1 MQHPLLTVFGLV
13 LLSSPIWSLTAF
25 DCNSKSV
32 NLTSLS
38 LVTTPNCDIPH
49 KNITYEQVNLA
60 VTQTT
65 ERYELPFFR
74 CHVESRSIMGRCGK
88 SIDTFHNAGLFSE
101 IIRVDRHE
109 WDTMQK
115 KKTFRIVKEGVFSD
129 IQLSHDGQTRYAY
142 VSRGSVTPDG
152 SCTPGANLV
161 RNGREYDRPL
171 INTELTITISSG
183 TSIVSI
189 EESLIKFPNG
199 KNCRLQDE
207 SCFDADYGDVFWN
220 VPTPSCEESEPEKA
234 WYTKG
239 REPWSGMLM
248 ETPRSNTSTCITL
261 DTISKSCY
269 SLGKSLSAVTGHSIQ
284 NTRVSSSPFFQQ
296 VGSNSLLSGKSPQ
309 WT

>member
-38 LVTTPNCDIPH
+38 LVTTPNCDISH

-109 WDTMQK
+109 WDTMHK

-129 IQLSHDGQTRYAY
+129 IQLSHDAQTRYAY
-142 VSRGSVTPDG
+142 VSRGSVTPILLG
-152 SCTPGANLV
+152 MVG
-161 RNGREYDRPL
+161 
-171 INTELTITISSG
+171 NTTAPSS
-183 TSIVSI
+183 I
-189 EESLIKFPNG
+189 LN
-199 KNCRLQDE
+199 
-207 SCFDADYGDVFWN
+207 
-220 VPTPSCEESEPEKA
+220 
-234 WYTKG
+234 
-239 REPWSGMLM
+239 
-248 ETPRSNTSTCITL
+248 
-261 DTISKSCY
+261 
-269 SLGKSLSAVTGHSIQ
+269 
-284 NTRVSSSPFFQQ
+284 
-296 VGSNSLLSGKSPQ
+296 LLSPYHLGPRLYQ
-309 WT
+309 